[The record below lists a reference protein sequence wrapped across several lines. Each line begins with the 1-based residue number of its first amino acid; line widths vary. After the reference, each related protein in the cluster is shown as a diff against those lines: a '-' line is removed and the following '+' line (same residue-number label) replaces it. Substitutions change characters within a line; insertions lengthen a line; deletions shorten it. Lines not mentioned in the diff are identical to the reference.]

1 MKPIESLHPDFK
13 NLVDPE
19 SSLELIEE
27 GFQFTEGPVWHSR
40 ENCLYFSDI
49 PADTLY
55 RFSTLKGVE
64 PVYHPSGFSNG
75 LTLDAAGNILACEH
89 HTRAITIYQNGQKQV
104 LADRYQAKKLNSPND
119 LVLSKKGILYFT
131 DPIYGLRSGNGGP
144 AEQEL
149 DFQGLF
155 SFQQGWTQP
164 YRESFD
170 FERPNGVALSYDQT
184 ILYAID
190 TVKQHVRQFAIGS
203 DGHLQGGQVIME
215 LWGAGEARPDGMKL
229 DRKGNFFITGP
240 RGIWVF
246 RSDHTLLGK
255 IHLAQKTANL
265 AWGDEDRRSL
275 YITSS
280 HCLYRL
286 RMKTTGWSPLDSYS

>member
-1 MKPIESLHPDFK
+1 MNTFESLHPGFTD
-13 NLVDPE
+13 LVDMD

-27 GFQFTEGPVWHSR
+27 GFQFTEGPVWHAR

-49 PADTLY
+49 PADTLF
-55 RFSTLKGVE
+55 RFSTSKGIETVH
-64 PVYHPSGFSNG
+64 HPSGFSNG
-75 LTLDAAGNILACEH
+75 LTLDKAGNILACEH
-89 HTRAITIYQNGQKQV
+89 QTRAITVYKKGQKQI
-104 LADRYQAKKLNSPND
+104 LADHYQAKKLNSPND
-119 LVLSKKGILYFT
+119 LALSKNGMLYFS
-131 DPIYGLRSGNGGP
+131 DPIYGLRAGNGGP

-149 DFQGLF
+149 SFQGLF
-155 SFQQGWTQP
+155 SFQEGFTQP
-164 YRESFD
+164 YLESSD

-184 ILYAID
+184 TLYAID
-190 TVKQHVRQFAIGS
+190 TVKQHVRQFTIAN

-215 LWGAGEARPDGMKL
+215 LWGAGDARPDGMKL
-229 DRKGNFFITGP
+229 DRSGNFFVTGP
-240 RGIWVF
+240 EGIWVY

-286 RMKTTGWSPLDSYS
+286 RTKTTGWSPLDSYS

>member
-1 MKPIESLHPDFK
+1 MKIFEPLHSDFK
-13 NLVDPE
+13 DLVDLD
-19 SSLELIEE
+19 STLELIEE
-27 GFQFTEGPVWHSR
+27 GFQFTEGPVWHAR

-55 RFSTLKGVE
+55 RYSASKGIE
-64 PVYHPSGFSNG
+64 SIYHPSGFSNG
-75 LTLDAAGNILACEH
+75 LTLDTAGNILACEH
-89 HTRAITIYQNGQKQV
+89 QTRAITTYKYGKKQV
-104 LADRYQAKKLNSPND
+104 LADHYRGKKLNSPND
-119 LVLSKKGILYFT
+119 LVLSSNRILYFT
-131 DPIYGLRSGNGGP
+131 DPIYGLRAGNGGP

-149 DFQGLF
+149 AFQGLF

-164 YRESFD
+164 YLESSDFD
-170 FERPNGVALSYDQT
+170 RPNGVALSYDQT
-184 ILYAID
+184 TLYAID
-190 TVKQHVRQFAIGS
+190 TVKQHVRQFTIAN

-215 LWGAGEARPDGMKL
+215 LWGAGEASPDGMKV
-229 DRKGNFFITGP
+229 DRSGNFFVTGP
-240 RGIWVF
+240 EGIWVY

-280 HCLYRL
+280 RSLYRL
-286 RMKTTGWSPLDSYS
+286 RLKTIGWSPLDGYL